1 MTDEGL
7 EDSSAPSSPSG
18 KLEFANYCWYVEGEE
33 TSSAPEQDSA
43 PKEAKARNVFKIY
56 LNAQDA
62 ARFSQQHRL
71 IRSNRRLHLIQ
82 SKYLTTC
89 KNKAHFKFQNQG
101 ATKLLKFR
109 ACIVKRLDGR
119 VCLYF
124 RDYFGRTSI
133 TKLKKFLG
141 LKESESG
148 IVHFSKITVTYAGDR
163 YNVQFVLGTDGPCA
177 NARGDI
183 LDTSIQTLMD
193 ELGLSVKEQRELKR
207 ASEKHELPKND
218 RIPAL
223 DVNVSLIRQILAQ
236 VTLPE
241 VLYKKFPNVADKD
254 LLCEVAPEDSATYVR
269 IQQLLRL
276 LEYKRAA
283 KHGL

>member
-1 MTDEGL
+1 MADGGL
-7 EDSSAPSSPSG
+7 EESSMHSSPSG
-18 KLEFANYCWYVEGEE
+18 KLEFANYCWYVEGDE
-33 TSSAPEQDSA
+33 TSSVPEQDPA

-62 ARFSQQHRL
+62 ARFNQQHRL
-71 IRSNRRLHLIQ
+71 IE
-82 SKYLTTC
+82 SKYLFTTC
-89 KNKAHFKFQNQG
+89 RNKARFKFQKQG
-101 ATKLLKFR
+101 ATKLYSKFR

-124 RDYFGRTSI
+124 RDYFGRKSV

-148 IVHFSKITVTYAGDR
+148 IIHFSKITVTYAGGWYD
-163 YNVQFVLGTDGPCA
+163 VQFVLAKDGPCA

-207 ASEKHELPKND
+207 ASEKHELPKNY

-254 LLCEVAPEDSATYVR
+254 LLCEVAPEDGATYVR

-276 LEYKRAA
+276 LEYRRAA